1 VRHEDWLKEVPSEI
15 TQDALW
21 RMEVYR
27 LAIFAGDLAWH
38 DTARL
43 VRDRR
48 MVALS
53 NQLFRAVGS
62 VGANIAEGYSR
73 QSGRDQARFC
83 EHALGSAR
91 EARVWYYQGRHALRD
106 EVAIHRIGLLVQIT
120 RLLLSSSRCSA
131 DPGSAR
137 RRSPTL
143 QHLTAR
149 WMTHPCPSRYQIC
162 SQLAIRN
169 TQYGTLTQLASRST
183 NHETHQTR
191 KGASRVT

>member
-1 VRHEDWLKEVPSEI
+1 MTYEDWLKEVPSEI

-62 VGANIAEGYSR
+62 IGANIAEGYSR
-73 QSGRDQARFC
+73 QSGRDQARFY
-83 EHALGSAR
+83 EYALGSAR
-91 EARVWYYQGRHALRD
+91 EARGWYYQGRHVLRD
-106 EVAIHRIGLLVQIT
+106 EVAIHPIGLLVQLI
-120 RLLLSSSRCSA
+120 RLLLVIIPAQRGSRLREEEISYTA
-131 DPGSAR
+131 TSDSPLDDP
-137 RRSPTL
+137 P
-143 QHLTAR
+143 
-149 WMTHPCPSRYQIC
+149 MD
-162 SQLAIRN
+162 
-169 TQYGTLTQLASRST
+169 
-183 NHETHQTR
+183 
-191 KGASRVT
+191 